1 MGSDGNVRV
10 AVIGTGY
17 VGLVTGACLA
27 QVGHDVTCTDRDE
40 AKIAILNSGG
50 IPIYEDGLA
59 DLVAENRTLGRLRFT
74 TSLAG
79 ALEGAEVV
87 FLAVG
92 TPQGEDGPADLS
104 YVLAAADEIGSTMG
118 GPLVVVQ
125 KSTCPVGTAAR
136 VESRI
141 RIALAARGVHYPVAV
156 VSNPE
161 FLREG
166 TAVRDFLEPD
176 RVVVGADDPA
186 AGRLVA
192 SLYERIAPPERIL
205 LMDRASAEL
214 TKYAANAFLAT
225 KISFIN
231 DIAHLCEL
239 AGADVESVRQ
249 GIGTDS
255 RIGPAF
261 LAAGIGYGGSC
272 FPKDVKALLN
282 TAAAYGHRLRI
293 VEATDAINREQRERQ
308 AAKIFRHFGGDLRGR
323 KVAVW
328 GAAFKPGTDDMREA
342 PAIEVTARLLAR
354 GAAVVVYD
362 PVAADQAQ
370 RVLDARVEYAPDA
383 LSCAAGAHALVVL
396 TEWPEFRDQDLCAV
410 AARMAEPV
418 LFDFRNALDPERA
431 LQAGFAYFG
440 VGRTPRVPACLTAD

>member
-1 MGSDGNVRV
+1 M
-10 AVIGTGY
+10 IGTGY

-27 QVGHDVTCTDRDE
+27 QAGHDVTCTDRDE
-40 AKIAILNSGG
+40 AKIATLAGGG

-59 DLVAENRTLGRLRFT
+59 ELVDHNRSQGRLRFT
-74 TSLAG
+74 TRLAQ
-79 ALEGAEVV
+79 ALEGAEVA

-92 TPQGEDGPADLS
+92 TPQGENGSADLS
-104 YVLAAADEIGSTMG
+104 HVLEAADEIGRAMG

-125 KSTCPVGTAAR
+125 KSTCPVGTAVRVEAR
-136 VESRI
+136 VRL
-141 RIALAARGVHYPVAV
+141 ALAARGVRHPVAV
-156 VSNPE
+156 VANPE

-192 SLYERIAPPERIL
+192 SLYLGIVPSERIL

-239 AGADVESVRQ
+239 VEADVESVRR
-249 GIGTDS
+249 GIGSDR

-282 TAAAYGHRLRI
+282 TAEAVGHRPRI
-293 VEATDAINREQRERQ
+293 VEATEAVNREQRERQ
-308 AAKIFRHFGGDLRGR
+308 VAKIIRCLGGDLRG
-323 KVAVW
+323 KKIAVW

-342 PAIEVTARLLAR
+342 PSIEITSRLLGR
-354 GAAVVVYD
+354 GADVVVYD
-362 PVAADQAQ
+362 PVAMEQA
-370 RVLDARVEYAPDA
+370 RRAMDARVQFAPDA
-383 LSCAAGAHALVVL
+383 LSCAAEAHALVLL
-396 TEWPEFRDQDLCAV
+396 TEWPEFRGLDLGAV
-410 AARMAEPV
+410 AACMADPV
-418 LFDFRNALDPERA
+418 LFDFRNALDPE
-431 LQAGFAYFG
+431 QAVRSGFAYFG
-440 VGRTPRVPACLTAD
+440 VGRMPGIPAHLAAD